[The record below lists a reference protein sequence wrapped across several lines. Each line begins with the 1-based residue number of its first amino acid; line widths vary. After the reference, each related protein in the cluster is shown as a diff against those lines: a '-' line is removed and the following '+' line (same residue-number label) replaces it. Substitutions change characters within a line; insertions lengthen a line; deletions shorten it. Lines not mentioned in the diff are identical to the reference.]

1 MKKTIAAFDIDGTIL
16 PRNSAERIFIKYLVN
31 KGELRIADAVRYMM
45 QLLMRLPRGW
55 TDATKGNKSYL
66 KGKSANR
73 IDSLAEECFHEE
85 IAPRISDRAREKIEE
100 HRSRGEKI
108 VLLSGT
114 LDVLLERFTAHLGAE
129 HSHGSTLVISDGRY
143 SGGIDGIYP
152 YGSAKAE
159 IVQSNYSPDLY
170 DLSASFAYAN
180 HLSDLEFLGLF
191 GHPALANPNPL
202 LAAEAK
208 KRGIEI
214 IHF

>member
-16 PRNSAERIFIKYLVN
+16 PDNSAERIFIKYLIG
-31 KGELRIADAVRYMM
+31 KGELRIADAARYFMH
-45 QLLMRLPRGW
+45 LLARLPLGW
-55 TDATKGNKSYL
+55 IRATKGNKSYL
-66 KGKSANR
+66 KGKSSIRLAG
-73 IDSLAEECFHEE
+73 LAEECFHDG

-100 HRSRGEKI
+100 HRSRGDEI

-114 LDVLLERFTAHLGAE
+114 LDLLLERFTEHLGAD
-129 HSHGSTLVISDGRY
+129 HSHGSILTTSDGKY
-143 SGGIDGIYP
+143 TGEIEGIYP

-159 IVQSNYSPDLY
+159 IVQSNYSLDLY

-180 HLSDLEFLGLF
+180 HLTDLEFLGLF
-191 GHPALANPNPL
+191 GHPALANPNPR

-208 KRGIEI
+208 KQGLEI